1 MNNCINNYNIYNR
14 AEYGRKEKKASRL
27 TLAVE
32 FLLALCELVVE
43 VLESPMVRRITRV
56 VIGVGLAVACY
67 FFVGAVV
74 GGTIGAFRAVCVGMG
89 IVGVAIRVFGVKTS
103 D

>member
-14 AEYGRKEKKASRL
+14 AEYGRKEKKASRPSSL
-27 TLAVE
+27 VA
-32 FLLALCELVVE
+32 FLLGLCEALITVFENAAFRTVLRAVLAIALVV
-43 VLESPMVRRITRV
+43 LF
-56 VIGVGLAVACY
+56 Y

-74 GGTIGAFRAVCVGMG
+74 NCTIGAFRAVCLGIG
-89 IVGVAIRVFGVKTS
+89 IVVVSIRVFGVRAS